1 MSVGMN
7 SNTVESIKP
16 GVIVML
22 DAMAGATES
31 SQTLWAQQRPDEPK
45 EDEKQL
51 EEEHERR
58 KEEEEEDWYD

>member
-7 SNTVESIKP
+7 SYTVESIRP
-16 GVIVML
+16 GAIVML
-22 DAMAGATES
+22 DAMAGHDET
-31 SQTLWAQQRPDEPK
+31 SQMLWAQQRPEPDEEEK
-45 EDEKQL
+45 KQL